1 MNLSEINIELFR
13 MFNDLGKEVMFL
25 NPIMIFFAKYMKYFL
40 LFWIIMYW
48 FTRKRENRIMIIS
61 SMFAFVVAEVFGA
74 IAGAIHSNNQPFAEL
89 SNVNQ
94 LIGHAIDNSFPSD
107 HAIEFFSICITFLLF
122 KKNLRYV
129 WLAIAILVSISRV
142 WVGVHYPAD
151 IIVGA
156 ILGIIGAA
164 LCYWIIPQLNVIK
177 KLLDIYEQGEDYV
190 LSKIFK

>member
-40 LFWIIMYW
+40 LFGIIMYW
-48 FTRKRENRIMIIS
+48 FTRERENRIMIIS

-151 IIVGA
+151 ILVGA

-177 KLLDIYEQGEDYV
+177 KLLAIYEQGEDYV
-190 LSKIFK
+190 LSKVSK

>member
-40 LFWIIMYW
+40 LFGIVMYW

-61 SMFAFVVAEVFGA
+61 SMFAFVIAEVFGA
-74 IAGAIHSNNQPFAEL
+74 IAGAIHSNNQPFVEL
-89 SNVNQ
+89 NNVNQ

-129 WLAIAILVSISRV
+129 WLAIAILVSFSRI

-151 IIVGA
+151 ILVGA

-177 KLLDIYEQGEDYV
+177 KLIDIYEQGEDYV
-190 LSKIFK
+190 LSKVSK

>member
-1 MNLSEINIELFR
+1 MYLSEINIELFR
-13 MFNDLGKEVMFL
+13 MFTDFGKEVMFL

-40 LFWIIMYW
+40 LFGIVMYW

-129 WLAIAILVSISRV
+129 WLAIAILVSFSRI

-151 IIVGA
+151 ILVGA

-177 KLLDIYEQGEDYV
+177 KLLAIYEQGEDYV
-190 LSKIFK
+190 LSKVSK

>member
-13 MFNDLGKEVMFL
+13 MFNDLGKEIIFL

-40 LFWIIMYW
+40 LFGIIMYW

-74 IAGAIHSNNQPFAEL
+74 IAGAIHSNNQPFVEL
-89 SNVNQ
+89 NNVNQ

-151 IIVGA
+151 ILVGA

-177 KLLDIYEQGEDYV
+177 KLIDIYEQGEDYV
-190 LSKIFK
+190 LSKVSK

>member
-40 LFWIIMYW
+40 LFGIVMYW

-74 IAGAIHSNNQPFAEL
+74 IAGAIHSNNQPFVEL
-89 SNVNQ
+89 NNVNQ

-129 WLAIAILVSISRV
+129 WLAIAILVSFSRI

-151 IIVGA
+151 ILVGA

-177 KLLDIYEQGEDYV
+177 KLIDIYEQGEDYV
-190 LSKIFK
+190 LSKVSK

>member
-40 LFWIIMYW
+40 LFGIIMYW

-61 SMFAFVVAEVFGA
+61 SIFAFVVAEVFGA
-74 IAGAIHSNNQPFAEL
+74 IAGAIHSNHQPFAEL

-151 IIVGA
+151 ILVGA

-190 LSKIFK
+190 LSKVSK

>member
-13 MFNDLGKEVMFL
+13 MFNDLGKEIIFL

-40 LFWIIMYW
+40 LFGIIMYW

-61 SMFAFVVAEVFGA
+61 SMFAFVIAEVFGA

-151 IIVGA
+151 ILVGA

-177 KLLDIYEQGEDYV
+177 KLIDIYEQGEDYV
-190 LSKIFK
+190 LSKVSK

>member
-40 LFWIIMYW
+40 LFGIIMYW
-48 FTRKRENRIMIIS
+48 FTRKQENRIMIIS

-151 IIVGA
+151 ILVGA

-190 LSKIFK
+190 LSKVSK

>member
-40 LFWIIMYW
+40 LFGIVMYW

-74 IAGAIHSNNQPFAEL
+74 IAGAIHSNNQPFVEL
-89 SNVNQ
+89 NNVNQ

-129 WLAIAILVSISRV
+129 WLAIAILVSFSRI

-151 IIVGA
+151 ILVGA

-190 LSKIFK
+190 LSKVSK

>member
-40 LFWIIMYW
+40 LFGIVMYW

-129 WLAIAILVSISRV
+129 WLAISILVSISRV

-151 IIVGA
+151 ILVGA

-190 LSKIFK
+190 LSKVSK

>member
-40 LFWIIMYW
+40 LFGIIMYW
-48 FTRKRENRIMIIS
+48 FTRERENRIMIIS

-151 IIVGA
+151 ILVGA

-177 KLLDIYEQGEDYV
+177 KLLAIYEQGEDYI
-190 LSKIFK
+190 LSKVSK

>member
-40 LFWIIMYW
+40 LFGIIMYW

-129 WLAIAILVSISRV
+129 WLAIAILVLSLIHISEPTR
-142 WVGVHYPAD
+142 P
-151 IIVGA
+151 
-156 ILGIIGAA
+156 
-164 LCYWIIPQLNVIK
+164 
-177 KLLDIYEQGEDYV
+177 
-190 LSKIFK
+190 

>member
-40 LFWIIMYW
+40 LFGIIMYW

-61 SMFAFVVAEVFGA
+61 SIFAFVVAEVFGA

-129 WLAIAILVSISRV
+129 WLAIAILVSFSRI

-151 IIVGA
+151 ILVGA

-177 KLLDIYEQGEDYV
+177 KLIDIYEQGEDYV
-190 LSKIFK
+190 LSKVSK

>member
-40 LFWIIMYW
+40 LFGIIMYW

-61 SMFAFVVAEVFGA
+61 SMFAFVIAEVFGA

-151 IIVGA
+151 ILVGA

-190 LSKIFK
+190 LSKVSK

>member
-40 LFWIIMYW
+40 LFGIVMYW

-74 IAGAIHSNNQPFAEL
+74 IAGAIHSNNQPFVEL

-151 IIVGA
+151 ILVGA

-190 LSKIFK
+190 LSKVTK

>member
-40 LFWIIMYW
+40 LFGIIMYW

-61 SMFAFVVAEVFGA
+61 SMFAFVIAEVFGA
-74 IAGAIHSNNQPFAEL
+74 IAGAIHSNNQPFVEL
-89 SNVNQ
+89 NNVNQ

-151 IIVGA
+151 ILVGA

-190 LSKIFK
+190 LSKVSK

>member
-40 LFWIIMYW
+40 LFGIIMYW

-151 IIVGA
+151 ILVGA

-177 KLLDIYEQGEDYV
+177 KLIDIYEQGEDYV
-190 LSKIFK
+190 LSKVSK

>member
-40 LFWIIMYW
+40 LFGIIMYW

-107 HAIEFFSICITFLLF
+107 HSIEFFSICITFLLF

-151 IIVGA
+151 ILVGA

-177 KLLDIYEQGEDYV
+177 KLLDIYELGEDYV
-190 LSKIFK
+190 LSKVSK

>member
-40 LFWIIMYW
+40 LFGIIMYW
-48 FTRKRENRIMIIS
+48 FTRERENRIMIIS
-61 SMFAFVVAEVFGA
+61 SIFAFVVAEVFGA
-74 IAGAIHSNNQPFAEL
+74 IAGSIHSNNQPFAEL

-151 IIVGA
+151 ILVGA

-190 LSKIFK
+190 LSKVSK

>member
-40 LFWIIMYW
+40 LFGIVMYW

-74 IAGAIHSNNQPFAEL
+74 IAGAIHSNNQPFVEL
-89 SNVNQ
+89 NNVNQ

-151 IIVGA
+151 ILVGA

-190 LSKIFK
+190 LSKVSK

>member
-13 MFNDLGKEVMFL
+13 MFNDLGKEIIFL

-40 LFWIIMYW
+40 LFGIIMYW

-61 SMFAFVVAEVFGA
+61 SMFAFVIAEVFGA
-74 IAGAIHSNNQPFAEL
+74 IAGAIHSNNQPFVEL
-89 SNVNQ
+89 NNVNQ

-151 IIVGA
+151 ILVGA

-177 KLLDIYEQGEDYV
+177 KLIDIYEQGEDYV
-190 LSKIFK
+190 LSKVSK

>member
-40 LFWIIMYW
+40 LFGIIMYW
-48 FTRKRENRIMIIS
+48 FTREQENRIMIIS

-151 IIVGA
+151 ILVGA

-177 KLLDIYEQGEDYV
+177 KLLAIYEQGEDYV
-190 LSKIFK
+190 LSKVSK

>member
-40 LFWIIMYW
+40 LFGIIMYW

-61 SMFAFVVAEVFGA
+61 SIFAFVVAEVFGA

-94 LIGHAIDNSFPSD
+94 LIGHVIDNSFPSD

-151 IIVGA
+151 ILVGA

-190 LSKIFK
+190 LSKVSK

>member
-40 LFWIIMYW
+40 LFGIIMYW

-74 IAGAIHSNNQPFAEL
+74 IAGAIHSNNQPFVEL
-89 SNVNQ
+89 NNVNQ

-151 IIVGA
+151 ILVGA

-177 KLLDIYEQGEDYV
+177 KLIDIYEQGEDYV
-190 LSKIFK
+190 LSKVSK

>member
-13 MFNDLGKEVMFL
+13 MFNDLGKEIIFL

-40 LFWIIMYW
+40 LFGIIMYW

-151 IIVGA
+151 ILVGA

-177 KLLDIYEQGEDYV
+177 KLIDIYEQGEDYV
-190 LSKIFK
+190 LSKVSK

>member
-13 MFNDLGKEVMFL
+13 MFNDLGKEIIFL

-40 LFWIIMYW
+40 LFGIIMYW

-74 IAGAIHSNNQPFAEL
+74 IAGAIHSNNQPFVEL
-89 SNVNQ
+89 NNVNQ

-129 WLAIAILVSISRV
+129 WLAIAILVSFSRI

-151 IIVGA
+151 ILVGA

-177 KLLDIYEQGEDYV
+177 KLIDIYEQGEDYV
-190 LSKIFK
+190 LSKVSK

>member
-13 MFNDLGKEVMFL
+13 MFNDLGKEIIFL

-40 LFWIIMYW
+40 LFGIIMYW

-61 SMFAFVVAEVFGA
+61 SMFAFVIAEVFGA

-129 WLAIAILVSISRV
+129 WLAIAILVSFSRI

-151 IIVGA
+151 ILVGA

-177 KLLDIYEQGEDYV
+177 KLIDIYEQGEDYV
-190 LSKIFK
+190 LSKVSK

>member
-13 MFNDLGKEVMFL
+13 MFNDLGKEIIFL

-40 LFWIIMYW
+40 LFGIIMYW

-61 SMFAFVVAEVFGA
+61 SMFAFVIAEVFGA
-74 IAGAIHSNNQPFAEL
+74 IAGAIHSNNQPFVEL
-89 SNVNQ
+89 NNVNQ

-129 WLAIAILVSISRV
+129 WLAIAILVSFSRI

-151 IIVGA
+151 ILVGA

-177 KLLDIYEQGEDYV
+177 KLIDIYEQGEDYV
-190 LSKIFK
+190 LSKVSK

>member
-40 LFWIIMYW
+40 LFGIIMYW

-151 IIVGA
+151 ILVGA

-190 LSKIFK
+190 LSKVSK

>member
-40 LFWIIMYW
+40 LFGIIMYW

-61 SMFAFVVAEVFGA
+61 SMFAFVIAEVFGA
-74 IAGAIHSNNQPFAEL
+74 IAGAIHSNNQPFVEL
-89 SNVNQ
+89 NNVNQ

-129 WLAIAILVSISRV
+129 WLAIAILVSFSRI

-151 IIVGA
+151 ILVGA

-190 LSKIFK
+190 LSKVSK

>member
-40 LFWIIMYW
+40 LFGIIMYW
-48 FTRKRENRIMIIS
+48 FTRERENRIMIIS

-151 IIVGA
+151 ILVGA

-164 LCYWIIPQLNVIK
+164 LCYWVIPQLNVIK
-177 KLLDIYEQGEDYV
+177 KLLAIYEQGEDYV
-190 LSKIFK
+190 LSKVSK

>member
-40 LFWIIMYW
+40 LFGIIMYW

-94 LIGHAIDNSFPSD
+94 LIGHVIDNSFPSD

-151 IIVGA
+151 ILVGT

-190 LSKIFK
+190 LSKVSK

>member
-40 LFWIIMYW
+40 LFGIIMYW

-74 IAGAIHSNNQPFAEL
+74 IAGAIHSNNQPFVEL
-89 SNVNQ
+89 NNVNQ

-129 WLAIAILVSISRV
+129 WLAIAILVSFSRI

-151 IIVGA
+151 ILVGA

-177 KLLDIYEQGEDYV
+177 KLIDIYEQGEDYV
-190 LSKIFK
+190 LSKVSK

>member
-1 MNLSEINIELFR
+1 MNLSEINGELFR
-13 MFNDLGKEVMFL
+13 MFNDLGKEIIFL

-40 LFWIIMYW
+40 LFGIIMYW

-61 SMFAFVVAEVFGA
+61 SMFAFVIAEVFGA
-74 IAGAIHSNNQPFAEL
+74 IAGAIHSNNQPFVEL
-89 SNVNQ
+89 NNVNQ

-129 WLAIAILVSISRV
+129 WLAIAILVSFSRI

-151 IIVGA
+151 ILVGA

-177 KLLDIYEQGEDYV
+177 KLIDIYEQGEDYV
-190 LSKIFK
+190 LSKVSK

>member
-40 LFWIIMYW
+40 LFGIIMYW
-48 FTRKRENRIMIIS
+48 FTRERENRIMIIS

-151 IIVGA
+151 ILVGA

-177 KLLDIYEQGEDYV
+177 KLLDIYELGEDYV
-190 LSKIFK
+190 LSKVSK

>member
-40 LFWIIMYW
+40 LFGIIMYW

-129 WLAIAILVSISRV
+129 WLVIAILVSFSRV

-151 IIVGA
+151 ILVGA

-177 KLLDIYEQGEDYV
+177 KLLDIYELGEDYV
-190 LSKIFK
+190 LSKVSK

>member
-40 LFWIIMYW
+40 LFGIIMYW

-94 LIGHAIDNSFPSD
+94 LIGHVIDNSFPSD

-151 IIVGA
+151 ILVGA

-190 LSKIFK
+190 LSKVSK

>member
-40 LFWIIMYW
+40 LFGIVMYW

-61 SMFAFVVAEVFGA
+61 SMFAFVIAEVFGA

-151 IIVGA
+151 ILVGT

-190 LSKIFK
+190 LSKVSK

>member
-13 MFNDLGKEVMFL
+13 MFNDLGKEIIFL

-40 LFWIIMYW
+40 LFGIIMYW

-61 SMFAFVVAEVFGA
+61 SMFAFVIAEVFGA

-129 WLAIAILVSISRV
+129 WLAIAILVSFSRI

-151 IIVGA
+151 ILVGA

-190 LSKIFK
+190 LSKVSK